1 MHFLHFLSDRNSPTV
16 PHLQKILVPT
26 CSTKRA
32 LQDVYGHYSQLDGR
46 LNVFPSETDSKT
58 DSFFKARV
66 WLTGVKGQSQ
76 FSRKTDF
83 PKPNKTGRR
92 LMNERGFY

>member
-58 DSFFKARV
+58 DSKTDSIFKARV
-66 WLTGVKGQSQ
+66 WLTGVKGQSH

-83 PKPNKTGRR
+83 PNSNQTFEG
-92 LMNERGFY
+92 